1 MIDNKYN
8 MSVNTFKL
16 GSICR
21 SSIQSYSISN
31 KIRFTYYFSVLC
43 TPFVFAY
50 EWFFQCVFQFH
61 FDNAKSCGPFVE
73 RERETIGLD
82 WIRLYSS
89 SEVTA
94 SARRGVASERG
105 RHRSVTRRS
114 RALPL
119 SNWDDRCF
127 TLFTTQHKSVR
138 LARRRQSALI
148 VESRWKQSRARARS
162 QFRTTWGAP
171 FHSIP
176 FHSFRRVTLCFTSA
190 VRAVQYF
197 RQDLNDAFPDK
208 ITPLIVEGIVQNTEY
223 NTNS

>member
-82 WIRLYSS
+82 SIVFIFGSDS
-89 SEVTA
+89 QC
-94 SARRGVASERG
+94 SARRCVGEGPASICD
-105 RHRSVTRRS
+105 T
-114 RALPL
+114 ALACAAIIEL
-119 SNWDDRCF
+119 RWSLLYIIYN
-127 TLFTTQHKSVR
+127 TTQVSA
-138 LARRRQSALI
+138 ARAAAAERPDCGISMKAEQSACSKPI
-148 VESRWKQSRARARS
+148 SNHMG
-162 QFRTTWGAP
+162 RTIP
-171 FHSIP
+171 LHSIP
-176 FHSFRRVTLCFTSA
+176 LLSTSHSLFYECSACSA
-190 VRAVQYF
+190 VFSPRFEWRV
-197 RQDLNDAFPDK
+197 
-208 ITPLIVEGIVQNTEY
+208 
-223 NTNS
+223 SW